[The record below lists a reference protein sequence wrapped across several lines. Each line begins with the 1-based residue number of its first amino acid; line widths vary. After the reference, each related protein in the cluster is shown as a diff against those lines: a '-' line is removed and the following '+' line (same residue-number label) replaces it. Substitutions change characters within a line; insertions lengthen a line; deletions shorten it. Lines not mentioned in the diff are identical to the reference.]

1 MQRFHELVDL
11 LPEAVYEADA
21 TGRFTFVN
29 RAAQQLFGYADAD
42 IAAGLPLLTTIAQED
57 RALAV
62 KRIRS
67 VLEGEASPG
76 TEFRALHKDGTVFPV
91 TIRSLP
97 IRRGGQVVGLR
108 GVVIDLTEHKRT
120 EAALQRQADELR
132 ALAARLT
139 DSVETERKRLARILH
154 DEIAQN
160 LTALGYD
167 LAQVERA
174 LPPSFPIASRSRLV
188 EARALA
194 ERTVTQARTLM
205 GELRPLLLE
214 DLGLPPALR
223 WLGDQV
229 SMRTGVRITDRID
242 DLDGRRLAP
251 ELEVHV
257 FRIAQELLA
266 NVARHA
272 EAREVTILLEPVAEG
287 VRLTVADDGRGFP
300 APAGPPQG
308 WGGFGLVHVRERALA
323 AGGTLTVRST
333 EGVGTTVVVEVP
345 G

>member
-1 MQRFHELVDL
+1 MQRFQELVDL

-21 TGRFTFVN
+21 SGRFTFVN
-29 RAAQQLFGYADAD
+29 QAAAQLFGYSAAEV
-42 IAAGLPLLTTIAQED
+42 AAGLQVLATIAPED
-57 RALAV
+57 RVLALQ
-62 KRIRS
+62 RIGG
-67 VLEGEASPG
+67 VLGGEASPG
-76 TEFRALHKDGTVFPV
+76 TEFRARHKDGTIFPV
-91 TIRSLP
+91 LIRSLP
-97 IRRGGQVVGLR
+97 ILHEGRVVGLR
-108 GVVIDLTEHKRT
+108 GVVIDLTAQKRA
-120 EAALQRQADELR
+120 EAELQRQAAELR

-139 DSVETERKRLARILH
+139 ESVETERKRLARLLH

-160 LTALGYD
+160 LTALGFD
-167 LAQVERA
+167 LAQVEKA
-174 LPPSFPIASRSRLV
+174 LPPSFPISSRSRLA

-223 WLGDQV
+223 WLGDQY
-229 SMRTGVRITDRID
+229 SMRTGARITDLID
-242 DLDGRRLAP
+242 DLDGRRLTP
-251 ELEVHV
+251 DTEVHV

-272 EAREVTILLEPVAEG
+272 EAREVTLTLEPVGEG

-300 APAGPPQG
+300 APSGHPQG